1 MFCSR
6 ALKTLLK
13 LGNFINLTV
22 RRHKIFEKKKS
33 IQVQHSMLKII
44 NGTSQRY
51 PDTNQR
57 KMIS

>member
-1 MFCSR
+1 MLCSR

-22 RRHKIFEKKKS
+22 RRHKYLKKKS

-44 NGTSQRY
+44 NGTSQPY